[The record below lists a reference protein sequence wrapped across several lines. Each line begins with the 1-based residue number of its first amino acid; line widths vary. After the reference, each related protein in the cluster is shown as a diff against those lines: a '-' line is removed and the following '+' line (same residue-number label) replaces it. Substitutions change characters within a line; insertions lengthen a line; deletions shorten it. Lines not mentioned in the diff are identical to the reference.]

1 MSASQAVRH
10 GPPPWWRRRADLL
23 RSCWSIP
30 GADQAQADHLFRLQA
45 RNTSVTWWI
54 GDSILLLS
62 ALFVL
67 LAGPPP
73 SMAQWLWLGA
83 VGVCSLV
90 VIQVR
95 RSSVGPRKGGRGASH
110 RTLIGADFVLCLVY
124 GTGMARL
131 YLDSTD
137 DVRLMI
143 ATASA
148 ASLSGTA
155 LRYARLPV
163 AGFIR
168 ICTLSVFTCAALWL
182 VGRWVDMLLMTS
194 CLLFGAT
201 MTAGMLSTSRQFVES
216 CQAEFEAERQRELLG
231 LLLSDVEGASRDWFW
246 ECDTRHRLTHSSPRL
261 AEVLGRPHHQ
271 IEGAALPALLGTVGQ
286 TPQATDALQ
295 QALQTARPFREL
307 VVALQIDGHPQW
319 WALSGRPL
327 HDVNGQPTGW
337 RGVGVNVTAAHEHAR
352 TLARL
357 AQTDPLTG
365 LTSRHGFNDYLQ
377 QRLTPPASGQPAP
390 LAVLMLDLDRF
401 KSINDAHGH
410 GIGDHLLHAVGQR
423 LRPLCA
429 VGECLARLG
438 GDEFVLVV
446 PADLASSTLQARGEQ
461 VLQALR
467 TPFRIGDLHI
477 EVRASLGIAQT
488 PAHAADAT
496 ALLSAADMALYAAK
510 TDGRDRVRLFDQA
523 IGAHAQTRARM
534 TSDLSRALELQA
546 LHLVYQPVFDS
557 HTGEPVAAEALLR
570 WTHPTGGQTA
580 PLSFIPLAEETGL
593 IVPIG
598 AWVRHRACADAVRW
612 PRPLR
617 VCVNLSAV
625 QLRSRHLVDEVRQ
638 VLARTGLPA
647 ARLEFELTET
657 ALATEGGLVTETLQ
671 GLRALGVGLALDDF
685 GTGFSSLAYLQR
697 FRFDRLKIDRSF
709 VQSLADPA
717 EETPRALVGAI
728 LGLADALG
736 LPCTAE
742 GVETTQQRVALT
754 QLGCGSLQGY
764 LLARPMPVA
773 ALADL
778 LAQPPGAGQ
787 PARPAAPRFP
797 VPAAASA

>member
-10 GPPPWWRRRADLL
+10 GRPPWWQLSAERL

-30 GADQAQADHLFRLQA
+30 GADEAQADRLFRLQA
-45 RNTSVTWWI
+45 RNTSVTWWM
-54 GDSILLLS
+54 GDSILFLS
-62 ALFVL
+62 TLFVL
-67 LAGPPP
+67 LAGPSP
-73 SMAQWLWLGA
+73 SVAQWLWLGA

-90 VIQVR
+90 VIHVR
-95 RSSVGPRKGGRGASH
+95 RSSVGPRKEGRGASH

-124 GTGMARL
+124 GTGMAQR

-168 ICTLSVFTCAALWL
+168 ICTLSVFICAALWL
-182 VGRWVDMLLMTS
+182 VGRWVDMLLITS
-194 CLLFGAT
+194 CLLFSAT
-201 MTAGMLSTSRQFVES
+201 MTAGMLATSRQFVES

-246 ECDTRHRLTHSSPRL
+246 ECDTRHRLTHASPRL
-261 AEVLGRPHHQ
+261 AEVLGLPRHQ
-271 IEGAALPALLGTVGQ
+271 IEGAALPALLGAVGQ
-286 TPQATDALQ
+286 TPQATNALQ
-295 QALQTARPFREL
+295 QALDAARPFREL
-307 VVALQIDGHPQW
+307 VMALQISGRPQW
-319 WALSGRPL
+319 WSLSGRPL
-327 HDVNGQPTGW
+327 HDANGQPTGW

-352 TLARL
+352 ALERL
-357 AQTDPLTG
+357 AQTDTLTG
-365 LTSRHGFNDYLQ
+365 LTSRHGFNDYLRQ
-377 QRLTPPASGQPAP
+377 HLTPRPSTAPAP

-401 KSINDAHGH
+401 KSVNDAHGH
-410 GIGDHLLHAVGQR
+410 GIGDRLLHAVGQR
-423 LRPLCA
+423 LQPFCA
-429 VGECLARLG
+429 AGECLARLG

-446 PADLASSTLQARGEQ
+446 QADLTPSTLRARGEQ

-477 EVRASLGIAQT
+477 EVRASLGIAQA
-488 PAHAADAT
+488 PAHATDAT

-510 TDGRDRVRLFDQA
+510 TDGRDRVCLFDQK
-523 IGAHAQTRARM
+523 IGAHTRTRARM
-534 TSDLSRALELQA
+534 TSDLSRALEQQA

-570 WTHPTGGQTA
+570 WTHPTQGETG
-580 PLSFIPLAEETGL
+580 PLSFIPLAEDTGL

-598 AWVRHRACADAVRW
+598 AWVLHRACADAVHW

-625 QLRSRHLVDEVRQ
+625 QLRSRDLVDEVRR
-638 VLARTGLPA
+638 VLAVTGLPA

-657 ALATEGGLVTETLQ
+657 ALATDEGMVTATLQ
-671 GLRALGVGLALDDF
+671 RLRALGVGLALDDF

-697 FRFDRLKIDRSF
+697 FHFDRLKIDRSF

-717 EETPRALVGAI
+717 AQTPRALVGAI
-728 LGLADALG
+728 LGLAEVLG

-742 GVETTQQRVALT
+742 GVETAIQHATLIK
-754 QLGCGSLQGY
+754 LGCGSLQGY

-778 LAQPPGAGQ
+778 LAQPPGTGQ
-787 PARPAAPRFP
+787 PAKPAAPRSP
-797 VPAAASA
+797 APAAASA